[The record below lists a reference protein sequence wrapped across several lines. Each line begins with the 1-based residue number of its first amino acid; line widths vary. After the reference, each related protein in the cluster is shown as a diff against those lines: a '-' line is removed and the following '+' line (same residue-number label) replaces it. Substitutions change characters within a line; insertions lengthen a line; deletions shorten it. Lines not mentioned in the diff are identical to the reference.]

1 MNKKSDKPRVN
12 AALVRAYQLNYID
25 DEGKIAEEIYLQKLA
40 TAYHHLLA
48 ENERLKEK
56 RCEFCGELPQTEN
69 EKAYLSE
76 LLANERTKTK

>member
-1 MNKKSDKPRVN
+1 MNTKSDKPRVN

-25 DEGKIAEEIYLQKLA
+25 EGKIAEEIYLQTLA
-40 TAYHHLLA
+40 TAYHQLLA

-69 EKAYLSE
+69 EKACLSE
-76 LLANERTKTK
+76 LLANERIKTK